1 MKHILINLLA
11 LFICGLLFAATVPT
25 VSNVKVTPGTRQITI
40 SYDLSADGNC
50 KVTMLVSNNGG
61 TNYTIFPT
69 HTTGAI
75 GNEVTPGTVKQIT
88 WYPAQDGM
96 TIGSNYKIKL
106 IARDNPSPDTQ
117 PAGFITVEGGTF
129 NNGTSDVTVSTFY
142 LEKTEITQGEYL
154 AVMGTNP
161 SNFTGTDRLKLPV
174 EKTTWFNAIEY
185 CNRRSMQE
193 NLTPCYSYKV
203 GTTEYGTNPGNWP
216 SGWSGTAGNHTN
228 FSCDWTANGYRLPT
242 EMEWMFAA
250 RGGNS
255 THNYT
260 YSGSPTIGDVAW
272 YYDNAGSTTH
282 PVATK
287 NANELQLFD
296 MSGNVWEWCWDIYGA
311 YPSGAQTDPHGPSS
325 GTSRVRRGG
334 SWNGD
339 ASYCTV
345 SRRGYNGATVSN
357 VYIGFRVC
365 RISLN

>member
-11 LFICGLLFAATVPT
+11 LFICGFLFAAAPT
-25 VSNVKVTPGTRQITI
+25 VNNITVTPGTGQITI

-75 GNEVTPGTVKQIT
+75 GNEVTPGTGKQIT

-96 TIGSNYKIKL
+96 VTGSNYKIKL
-106 IARDNPSPDTQ
+106 IARDNPPGTQ

-129 NNGTSDVTVSTFY
+129 SNGTSNVTISTFY
-142 LEKTEITQGEYL
+142 LDRTEITQGEYL

-161 SNFTGTDRLKLPV
+161 SNFTGDLSRPV
-174 EKTTWFNAIEY
+174 EKTSWFNAIEY

-311 YPSGAQTDPHGPSS
+311 YPTGDQNNPHGAES
-325 GTSRVRRGG
+325 GTYRVVRGG
-334 SWNGD
+334 SWSDGAGD
-339 ASYCTV
+339 CSVSFRLSDSATGSY
-345 SRRGYNGATVSN
+345 SN
-357 VYIGFRVC
+357 FGFRVC

>member
-11 LFICGLLFAATVPT
+11 LFICGFLFAAAPT
-25 VSNVKVTPGTRQITI
+25 VNNITVTPGTGQITI

-106 IARDNPSPDTQ
+106 IARDNPPGTQ

-129 NNGTSDVTVSTFY
+129 SNGTSNVTISTFY
-142 LEKTEITQGEYL
+142 LDRTEITQGEYL

-161 SNFTGTDRLKLPV
+161 SNFTGDLSRPV
-174 EKTTWFNAIEY
+174 EKTSWFNAIEY

-250 RGGNS
+250 RGGKS
-255 THNYT
+255 SLGYT
-260 YSGSPTIGDVAW
+260 YSGSNDIDGVAW
-272 YYDNAGSTTH
+272 YTTNSDGTTH

-287 NANELQLFD
+287 SANELQLFD

-311 YPSGAQTDPHGPSS
+311 YPTGDQNNPHGAES
-325 GTSRVRRGG
+325 GTRRVRRGG
-334 SWNGD
+334 SWSNF
-339 ASYCTV
+339 ASNCAV
-345 SRRGYNGATVSN
+345 SKRYYSSATDSIN
-357 VYIGFRVC
+357 YIGFRVC

>member
-11 LFICGLLFAATVPT
+11 LFICGLLFAAVPT
-25 VSNVKVTPGTRQITI
+25 VSNVTVTPGTGQITI

-61 TNYTIFPT
+61 TSYTLFPT
-69 HTTGAI
+69 HTSGAI
-75 GNEVTPGTVKQIT
+75 GNAITPGTGKQIT
-88 WYPAQDGM
+88 WYPAQDEM
-96 TIGSNYKIKL
+96 TVGSNYKIKL
-106 IARDNPSPDTQ
+106 IVRDNPSPSTQ

-129 NNGTSDVTVSTFY
+129 SNGTSNVTLSTFY
-142 LEKTEITQGEYL
+142 LDRTEITQGEYL

-161 SNFTGTDRLKLPV
+161 SNFTGDLSRPV

-203 GTTEYGTNPGNWP
+203 GEIEYGTNPDNWP
-216 SGWSGTAGNHTN
+216 SGWSGTASNHTN
-228 FSCDWTANGYRLPT
+228 FSCSWTANGYRLPT

-260 YSGSPTIGDVAW
+260 YSGSNTLGNVAW
-272 YYDNAGSTTH
+272 YTSNSSSTTH

-296 MSGNVWEWCWDIYGA
+296 MSGNVWEWCWDIYYGS
-311 YPSGAQTDPHGPSS
+311 YPTEDQTNPHGPSS
-325 GTSRVRRGG
+325 GTYRVLRGG
-334 SWNGD
+334 CWGYD
-339 ASYCTV
+339 ASFCTV
-345 SRRGYNGATVSN
+345 SNRFRGSATGGYSN
-357 VYIGFRVC
+357 FGFRVC

>member
-325 GTSRVRRGG
+325 GTYRVRRGG
-334 SWNGD
+334 SWVVN
-339 ASYCTV
+339 ASSCRV
-345 SRRGYNGATVSN
+345 SVRGNSSATYSFSH
-357 VYIGFRVC
+357 IGFRVC

>member
-11 LFICGLLFAATVPT
+11 LFICGLLFAAVPT
-25 VSNVKVTPGTRQITI
+25 VSNVTVTPGTGQITI

-193 NLTPCYSYKV
+193 NLTPCYSYID
-203 GTTEYGTNPGNWP
+203 GQGNHGTNPDDWTE
-216 SGWSGTAGNHTN
+216 GWNTADTNHTKVHCN
-228 FSCDWTANGYRLPT
+228 WTSNGYCLPT

-250 RGGNS
+250 RGGNH
-255 THNYT
+255 TNNYT
-260 YSGSPTIGDVAW
+260 YSGSNNIDEVAW
-272 YYDNAGSTTH
+272 YTTNSGNTTH

-287 NANELQLFD
+287 ATNELGFYD
-296 MSGNVWEWCWDIYGA
+296 MSGNVWELCWDIYSSTL
-311 YPSGAQTDPHGPSS
+311 PSGDNPRGPIS
-325 GTSRVRRGG
+325 GTYRIRRGG
-334 SWNGD
+334 SWNYD
-339 ASYCTV
+339 AIDCTV
-345 SRRGYNGATVSN
+345 SSRLNYSATGRGSTV
-357 VYIGFRVC
+357 GFRVC
-365 RISLN
+365 RHSLN

>member
-1 MKHILINLLA
+1 MKQILISISA
-11 LFICGLLFAATVPT
+11 LIICRILFAATVPT
-25 VSNVKVTPGTRQITI
+25 VSNVTVTPGTGQITI

-50 KVTMLVSNNGG
+50 QVIMLVSNNGG
-61 TNYTIFPT
+61 ASYTFFPT
-69 HTTGAI
+69 HTTGDI
-75 GNEVTPGTVKQIT
+75 GNAVTTGTGKQIT

-96 TIGSNYKIKL
+96 VTGSNYKLKL
-106 IARDNPSPDTQ
+106 IARDNPSPTLQ
-117 PAGFITVEGGTF
+117 PVGFIKVEGGTF
-129 NNGTSDVTVSTFY
+129 NNGTSNVTISTFY
-142 LEKTEITQGEYL
+142 LDRTEITQGEYL

-161 SNFTGTDRLKLPV
+161 SYFTGDLSRPV
-174 EKTTWFNAIEY
+174 EQTTWFNAIEY

-203 GTTEYGTNPGNWP
+203 GEIEYGTNPNAWP
-216 SGWSGTAGNHTN
+216 SGWSGTASNHTN
-228 FSCDWTANGYRLPT
+228 FSCNWTANGYRLPT

-311 YPSGAQTDPHGPSS
+311 YPTGDQNNPHGAES
-325 GTSRVRRGG
+325 GTYRVRRGG
-334 SWNGD
+334 SWYNN
-339 ASYCTV
+339 ASFCTV
-345 SRRGYNGATVSN
+345 SSRRYGSATDSN
-357 VYIGFRVC
+357 SYFGFRVC